1 MEVSRI
7 FVVGAGLM
15 GSGIAQV
22 AAQAGYEVILEDVSK
37 EALSRGLE
45 NIRDSLARLE
55 RKGKITAEQAS
66 QALAR
71 LGTAEGLE
79 KASEADFV
87 IEAVYEDLDLKI
99 RVFRELD
106 AICLPRTVLA
116 TNTSAL
122 SITKIASATRRPDRV
137 VGMHFFS
144 PVPLMPVVEVIRGLN
159 TSDATFALA
168 EQVGKRM
175 GKTVVKVQK
184 DFGGF
189 LVNRIYL
196 PYMRMAIIALTEGLG
211 SVEDIDQ
218 AIRLALGYPMGPFEL
233 TDMVGADV
241 LLMAMEAIYRDV
253 GDESYSPPPL
263 LRRMVE
269 AGLLGRKTG
278 RGFYEY
284 DAQGNRL
291 GPSLS

>member
-66 QALAR
+66 QVLAR
-71 LGTAEGLE
+71 LSTAESLDQ
-79 KASEADFV
+79 ASEADFV
-87 IEAVYEDLDLKI
+87 IEAVPEDLDLKM
-99 RVFRELD
+99 RLFRELD
-106 AICLPRTVLA
+106 AICPPRTVLA

-122 SITKIASATRRPDRV
+122 SITRIAGSTGRPDRV

-218 AIRLALGYPMGPFEL
+218 AVRLALGYPMGPFEL

-253 GDESYSPPPL
+253 GDESYAPPPL
-263 LRRMVE
+263 LKRMVE

-284 DAQGNRL
+284 DAQGKRL
-291 GPSLS
+291 GPSSF